1 MPILDRAAAETLS
14 REERWPALPHDAW
27 AETRETLHMWTQIVG
42 KLNVELAPFQN
53 QLWHT
58 ALHLTARGLT
68 TRPLPYGGS
77 VFQVDF
83 DFVDHN
89 LAIDTG
95 EGARKLMPLY
105 PRSVAH
111 FYDELMSCLR
121 ALGIDVRIN
130 TTPQE
135 VPNPVP
141 FEEDT
146 IHASYDP
153 HAVDRWWRIVTS
165 TSQVMWEHRAWFRG
179 KASPVHW
186 YWGSFDLTATRHN
199 GEPAAPPPGGGYI
212 YRVAED
218 EKNWAAGFW
227 PGSGSIDYPA
237 FYAYMYPQPDGLAEA
252 ALAPEAA
259 FWSAEMR
266 EFLLP
271 YDAVRAADDPEAALM
286 DFLQS
291 TYVVS
296 ADLAGWDRERLELKE
311 IPKPR

>member
-1 MPILDRAAAETLS
+1 MPILDHAAAVTLS
-14 REERWPALPHDAW
+14 REERWPPLPLDSW
-27 AETRETLHMWTQIVG
+27 ADTRETLHMWTQMLG
-42 KLNVELAPFQN
+42 KLKVELAPFQN

-58 ALHLTARGLT
+58 ALHLTPQGLT
-68 TRPLPYGGS
+68 TGSLPYGGS

-83 DFVDHN
+83 DFLDHN
-89 LAIDTG
+89 LAIVTG
-95 EGARKLMPLY
+95 EGTRKLIPLY

-111 FYDELMSCLR
+111 FYDELMSCLT

-135 VPNPVP
+135 VPNPIP

-146 IHASYDP
+146 DHASYDP
-153 HAVDRWWRIVTS
+153 QAVSRWWRILTS
-165 TSQVMWEHRAWFRG
+165 ASRVMLEHRTWFRG

-186 YWGSFDLTATRHN
+186 FWGSFDLATTRHN
-199 GEPAAPPPGGGYI
+199 GEPAVPPPGGYI

-218 EKNWAAGFW
+218 ENNWAAGFW
-227 PGSGSIDYPA
+227 PGSGPIDYPA
-237 FYAYMYPQPDGLAEA
+237 FYAYMYPQPEGLPEA
-252 ALAPEAA
+252 TIAPEAA

-266 EFLLP
+266 EFILP
-271 YDAVRAADDPEAALM
+271 YDAVRGAGDPEAALM

-296 ADLAGWDRERLELKE
+296 AELAGWDRERLELHE
-311 IPKPR
+311 IPRPR